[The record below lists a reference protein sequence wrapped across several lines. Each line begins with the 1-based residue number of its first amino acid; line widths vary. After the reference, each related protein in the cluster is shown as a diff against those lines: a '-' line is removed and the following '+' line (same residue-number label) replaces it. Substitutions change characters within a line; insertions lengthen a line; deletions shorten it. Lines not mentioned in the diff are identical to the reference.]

1 MADDR
6 LKKLAFKWGLVAL
19 AMQILYLLQPFVA
32 TLFSDITDLLEKEKL
47 DVIALRFGQ
56 LKPPIFKFP
65 SESLYLWAAIL
76 TALVCLVAIWWAA
89 LRDLFRKE

>member
-6 LKKLAFKWGLVAL
+6 LKKLAFKWGVVAL
-19 AMQILYLLQPFVA
+19 AMQVLYLLQPFVA
-32 TLFSDITDLLEKEKL
+32 TLASDSTDLLEKEKL

-56 LKPPIFKFP
+56 LKPPLFKFP
-65 SESLYLWAAIL
+65 SESTFLWAAIL
-76 TALVCLVAIWWAA
+76 MAVVCLVAVWWAA

>member
-32 TLFSDITDLLEKEKL
+32 TLVSDWTDLLEKEKL
-47 DVIALRFGQ
+47 DVITLRFGQ
-56 LKPPIFKFP
+56 LKPPAFKFP
-65 SESLYLWAAIL
+65 SESLYLWAAIVM
-76 TALVCLVAIWWAA
+76 AVICLGVIWWAA